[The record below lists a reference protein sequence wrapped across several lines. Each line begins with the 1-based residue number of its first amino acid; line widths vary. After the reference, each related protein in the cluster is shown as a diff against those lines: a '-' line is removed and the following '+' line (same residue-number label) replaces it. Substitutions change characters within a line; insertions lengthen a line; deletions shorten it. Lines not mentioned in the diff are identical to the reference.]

1 MKKAI
6 KLSLYINYFVFAIL
20 LNSVGAV
27 ILQVQRNF
35 DVTKSAASILEGFK
49 DLPIAFV
56 SFIVASFLPRYGL
69 KKSMLIGLGLVSV
82 FCFIMPFASDFWYF
96 KMLFLI
102 VGVSFALIK
111 VTVYATIGLVTK
123 GTSGHSSFMSSLE
136 GVFMVGVL
144 LGNVL
149 FSMFIDDAN
158 PKSDFWLNTYWIL
171 GALSL
176 LAFSLLFRA
185 DLNESKALKEGEE
198 RIAGGDLLSL
208 IFGSKIFRLVIMA
221 IIMLFLTSYYVAPLL
236 ENNLGNES
244 LVFWIMLVI
253 RLAIVCGLWLIA
265 RKVKTSE
272 NGLNKVDEDFFDLFK
287 LIALRL
293 VLVFIFS
300 VFLFVLIEQSFQ
312 TWTPTFYEDI
322 LKLPASM
329 SIQAGAILAGAFAI
343 GRFAAGFILK
353 KVQWFYVVA
362 ICIIGCALV
371 VLISLPL
378 TKGLDVSSDI
388 TWLSAPLVAY
398 LFPLMGVFLSPI
410 YPAINSVIL
419 SSLPNHMHSS
429 MSGLIVVFSALGGTT
444 GSIITGN
451 VFEMFD
457 GQTAFYMSLIP
468 MLLMLI
474 ALFFLKKLTDKAKL
488 EAAH

>member
-1 MKKAI
+1 MKNSI

-56 SFIVASFLPRYGL
+56 SFLVASFLPRYGL

-82 FCFIMPFASDFWYF
+82 FCFAMPFASDFWYF
-96 KMLFLI
+96 KMLFLVI
-102 VGVSFALIK
+102 GVSFALIK
-111 VTVYATIGLVTK
+111 VTVYATIGLVTE
-123 GTSGHSSFMSSLE
+123 GTKGHSSFMSSLE

-149 FSMFIDDAN
+149 FSLFIDDAN
-158 PKSDFWLNTYWIL
+158 PKSTFWLNTYWIL

-176 LAFSLLFRA
+176 LAFSLLLKA
-185 DLNESKALKEGEE
+185 NLDESKALKEGETK
-198 RIAGGDLLSL
+198 IGGSDLLSL
-208 IFGSKIFRLVIMA
+208 IFNSKIFRLVVVTIVA
-221 IIMLFLTSYYVAPLL
+221 LFVANIYLPGVFESISEEADVQDWLLYSSYA
-236 ENNLGNES
+236 
-244 LVFWIMLVI
+244 LVLVVFVVSI
-253 RLAIVCGLWLIA
+253 RSI
-265 RKVKTSE
+265 KSSSKE
-272 NGLNKVDEDFFDLFK
+272 LNRVDVDFFGLFK
-287 LIALRL
+287 LVAMKL
-293 VLVFIFS
+293 VMVFILS

-312 TWTPTFYEDI
+312 TWTPTFYEGI
-322 LKLPASM
+322 LKVPASM

-343 GRFAAGFILK
+343 GRFAAGFILSR
-353 KVQWFYVVA
+353 VQWFYVVA
-362 ICIIGCALV
+362 VCIIGCAVV

-378 TKGLDVSSDI
+378 TEGLEIAEDI
-388 TWLSAPLVAY
+388 TWLSAPLAAY
-398 LFPLMGVFLSPI
+398 LFPLMGIFLSPI

-451 VFEMFD
+451 VFENFD

-468 MLLMLI
+468 MAIMLLS
-474 ALFFLKKLTDKAKL
+474 LFILKRLTDRDKAYT
-488 EAAH
+488 